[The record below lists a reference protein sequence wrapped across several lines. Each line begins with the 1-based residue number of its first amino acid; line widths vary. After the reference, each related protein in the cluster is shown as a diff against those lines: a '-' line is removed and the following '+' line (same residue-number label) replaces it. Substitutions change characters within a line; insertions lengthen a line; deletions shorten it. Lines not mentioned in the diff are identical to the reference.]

1 MGSKLNSTGERKKKH
16 EGKKTRGDWG
26 GSGSGTGAFPPFSGP
41 IFSLVNFSPAPHHLN
56 AWNRLS
62 PGSSRVRGWRTP
74 KESGGGGGGLPC
86 IFNNLTTH
94 SKQAGDGNKNS
105 IMASWFLPPLFRLTL
120 YSLYRYLIA
129 SGIIDLKQTFFWLVT
144 HSSVTGT
151 RDVILTTS
159 AWEVMDIKEEHF

>member
-1 MGSKLNSTGERKKKH
+1 MGSKLNSTWRAQKENTREKKRGE
-16 EGKKTRGDWG
+16 TRAGAERERSLPFPSSIFRPRPTIWTP
-26 GSGSGTGAFPPFSGP
+26 GTGY
-41 IFSLVNFSPAPHHLN
+41 L
-56 AWNRLS
+56 
-62 PGSSRVRGWRTP
+62 RVRHASVGDEPLRKWGKGR
-74 KESGGGGGGLPC
+74 GLPC

-151 RDVILTTS
+151 RDEILITS
-159 AWEVMDIKEEHF
+159 AWEVMDIKGEHF